1 MFPRGGG
8 FGGRDRDEMRRF
20 LTILAVM
27 LVTFAHADPPKIG
40 TVDMRALFERYHG
53 TEEARKQH
61 SLEQAR
67 VSRDNNERLARNR
80 ELEAELGRVRS
91 QIDDPAVNESRKQQ
105 LFKDWQMRQQEAL
118 ALNREREEF
127 LQRRTRAMNEK
138 MMQRMREILEEIR
151 KMVEEQGRE
160 DDYDFVFDRTGL
172 STSQVP
178 LLLYSKDAVDLTG
191 KLLDRMNRA
200 RPSDG
205 GEANGAGNGAGGV
218 LSE

>member
-1 MFPRGGG
+1 
-8 FGGRDRDEMRRF
+8 
-20 LTILAVM
+20 
-27 LVTFAHADPPKIG
+27 
-40 TVDMRALFERYHG
+40 
-53 TEEARKQH
+53 
-61 SLEQAR
+61 
-67 VSRDNNERLARNR
+67 
-80 ELEAELGRVRS
+80 
-91 QIDDPAVNESRKQQ
+91 
-105 LFKDWQMRQQEAL
+105 MRQQEAL

-127 LQRRTRAMNEK
+127 LHRRTRAMNEK

-151 KMVEEQGRE
+151 KMVEEQGRT

-178 LLLYSKDAVDLTG
+178 LLVYSKDAVDLTG